1 MRHIL
6 AEGELERHCSV
17 RLDMP
22 RFINAPVQRGDK
34 VGELVLC
41 YDGKETGRIDM
52 IADSSMA
59 LGFSP
64 MAYVI
69 SFYDRLLG
77 PFLG

>member
-1 MRHIL
+1 M
-6 AEGELERHCSV
+6 EGETERRCSV

-22 RFINAPVQRGDK
+22 RFINAPVRRGDK

-52 IADSSMA
+52 IADSSME

-69 SFYDRLLG
+69 HFYDRLLS